1 MNLIKTIFDFL
12 ISIILPKNEEILY
25 LESLSASDLLDK
37 VSLARTMEKDRF
49 LAIFDYK
56 DPLARK
62 IIWQI
67 KYKDNRIISHN
78 LAILLYDLILEEI
91 SDETSFSRYQ
101 QIIIIPIPCSTKRFR
116 EKGFNQTEIL
126 AKELQKIDENNYF
139 KLDLKILKKIKDTP
153 HQVSVKNREK
163 RLKNLEG
170 SFSVNE
176 NVDLKKTCIIL
187 IDDVITTGAT
197 MSEARKV
204 LKSAGAKKVIC
215 VAVAH

>member
-1 MNLIKTIFDFL
+1 MNMLKKIFDFI
-12 ISIILPKNEEILY
+12 ISIILPKNEETVF
-25 LESLSASDLLDK
+25 LESLSPSDLLEK
-37 VSLARTMEKDRF
+37 ITPARNMEKDRF

-62 IIWQI
+62 LIWQI
-67 KYKDNRIISHN
+67 KYKANQIISHN

-91 SDETSFSRYQ
+91 SDETTFVKYEKVL
-101 QIIIIPIPCSTKRFR
+101 IVPIPCSAKRLR

-126 AKELQKIDENNYF
+126 VEE
-139 KLDLKILKKIKDTP
+139 ILKTDEGKLFKTEGNILIKIKDTP
-153 HQVSVKNREK
+153 HQVNVKNREK
-163 RLKNLEG
+163 RLRNLEG
-170 SFSVNE
+170 CFTTAE
-176 NVDLKKTCIIL
+176 NCDLKKTCVII

-197 MSEARKV
+197 MSEARKT